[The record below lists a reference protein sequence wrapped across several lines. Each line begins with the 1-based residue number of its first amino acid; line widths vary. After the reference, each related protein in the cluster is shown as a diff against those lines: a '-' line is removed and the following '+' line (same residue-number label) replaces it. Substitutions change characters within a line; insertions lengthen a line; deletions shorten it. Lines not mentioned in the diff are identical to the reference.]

1 MRGLPVRTR
10 MRGRLL
16 LLLLLLPPGL
26 IPSSTTS
33 PWDARDYSLVRTV
46 QTAQS
51 DTGVRAAH
59 QRVRS
64 PQGCA
69 SGAAPRVTQRAPI
82 TSARGA
88 AGLRAEVA
96 LTFDDGPSPTFTPPI
111 LAALH
116 AAGVHATFFV
126 VGRHVARYPALVRAE
141 WEGGNAIGNH
151 TYDHNWVPGMGRDQL
166 RATLAA
172 TTAAVRAATGDSCLW
187 LFRPPFGALAW
198 HSRGAGE
205 LRQDGWTT
213 VDWSIDPKD
222 WKRPGARVIAQRVI
236 RQLGPGAIILLHD
249 GAPDGQNADRSQT
262 VAALRLILAAL
273 QGRGLQAV
281 TLPQL
286 LIDAGMARPAA
297 PPSAPSAAPQP

>member
-10 MRGRLL
+10 ERGLLL
-16 LLLLLLPPGL
+16 LLLLLLPGL
-26 IPSSTTS
+26 IPSTTS
-33 PWDARDYSLVRTV
+33 PQDPRDPRDPWTIWADLVERTV
-46 QTAQS
+46 QTAQIDS
-51 DTGVRAAH
+51 QVMAAPQPDRSPH
-59 QRVRS
+59 S

-69 SGAAPRVTQRAPI
+69 AGAAPRVTQRAPI
-82 TSARGA
+82 TSARSARGM
-88 AGLRAEVA
+88 RAEVA
-96 LTFDDGPSPTFTPPI
+96 LTFDDGPSPTFTPQI

-116 AAGVHATFFV
+116 AAGAHATFFV
-126 VGRHVARYPALVRAE
+126 LGRHAVRYPVLVRAA

-151 TYDHNWVPGMGRDQL
+151 TYDHTWVPGMSRARL
-166 RATLAA
+166 RKSLAA
-172 TTAAVRAATGDSCLW
+172 TTAAVRRATGDACLW

-198 HSRGAGE
+198 HSRGADE

-222 WKRPGARVIAQRVI
+222 WKRLGARAIAQRVI
-236 RQLGPGAIILLHD
+236 RHLGPGAIILLHD

-273 QGRGLQAV
+273 QERGLQAV

-286 LIDAGMARPAA
+286 LRDAGMA
-297 PPSAPSAAPQP
+297 